1 MESQQI
7 LCEIFIFLPEF
18 YSTFLCF
25 FGCGLFLWFSS
36 YFEGG
41 FIAFLVK
48 KRIFQK
54 IKYFFE
60 KPLDF

>member
-7 LCEIFIFLPEF
+7 LCEIFVFLPEF
-18 YSTFLCF
+18 YSAFMCF
-25 FGCGLFLWFSS
+25 FNCGLSLLFFS

-41 FIAFLVK
+41 LVAFWVK

>member
-18 YSTFLCF
+18 YSAFMCF
-25 FGCGLFLWFSS
+25 FDRGLFLWFSS